1 MNLNLF
7 HLVKF
12 VCMVFSQK
20 FENWIR
26 IIYLHFSEF
35 QLASTNC
42 FSVLY
47 LKNEFTL
54 FFSFFSF
61 LCLSFFLLFFF
72 VVVVVIICSS
82 SQQCHY
88 YSRLRVYSDR
98 CHQKF
103 STAFNDM
110 RAYSHT
116 NKMTFINVYAWA
128 RSTFSFN
135 YLTTQEYYRR
145 GSF

>member
-103 STAFNDM
+103 STAFNE
-110 RAYSHT
+110 
-116 NKMTFINVYAWA
+116 YAWRTISD
-128 RSTFSFN
+128 RSEHSRYRIWATFKYNNN
-135 YLTTQEYYRR
+135 YRNRFIVMT
-145 GSF
+145 GNS